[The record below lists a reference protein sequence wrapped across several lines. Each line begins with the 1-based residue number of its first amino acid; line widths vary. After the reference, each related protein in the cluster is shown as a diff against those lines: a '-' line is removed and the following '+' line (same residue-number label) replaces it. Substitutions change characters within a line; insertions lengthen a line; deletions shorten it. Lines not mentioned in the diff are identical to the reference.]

1 VNSPLG
7 SEGDSHRHN
16 CVNFFDP
23 HINYT
28 IAISNVQIEPPRAN
42 QIHGDVEVFSRL
54 HVEMDLACKMM
65 PPMSHVQCFALQKP
79 PSILVL
85 QG

>member
-1 VNSPLG
+1 VNLPPG
-7 SEGDSHRHN
+7 SKGDSHRHN

-23 HINYT
+23 HINHT

-54 HVEMDLACKMM
+54 HVEMEFD
-65 PPMSHVQCFALQKP
+65 
-79 PSILVL
+79 I
-85 QG
+85 